1 MSLLIHGNPYFDKS
15 GNRIVFSLR
24 IDDEVYKIIK
34 IVSQK
39 EGRSINAQ
47 LERFIEDS
55 LVSYLE
61 KHQD

>member
-1 MSLLIHGNPYFDKS
+1 MSLLINDNPYFDKS
-15 GNRIVFSLR
+15 GNKIVFSLR
-24 IDDEVYKIIK
+24 LDDEVYKIIK

>member
-1 MSLLIHGNPYFDKS
+1 MSLLINDNPYFDKS
-15 GNRIVFSLR
+15 GNKIVFSLR
-24 IDDEVYKIIK
+24 LDDEVYKIIK

-47 LERFIEDS
+47 LERFIEGS